1 MMWYKGN
8 LHTHTTDSD
17 GEHTP
22 EEVVRRYRDRGY
34 DFIAITDHH
43 RYSDYQAQYGDDR
56 FLILP
61 AVEAAASYID
71 NDGVFRKVHH
81 MNGILGPAARR
92 AAATEPPY
100 RHGDVVGPFRSYGS
114 WDGAKEA
121 ANMARLLKDHG
132 MIVTYNHPIW
142 SRVDGED
149 FVNTPDIDILEIL
162 NYGTQ
167 QESATGFDTTWWD
180 VMLRSGRHILADATD
195 DAHAVS
201 WDAFGGF
208 IMVQAPALTHEDITS
223 AILAG
228 RYYSSEGPEI
238 RDWRVENGVAR
249 LVCTPCRRLTLVFDG
264 RVGAGITR
272 VAQEGECVEEIA
284 FPLTGQEGYIRGECQ
299 DWQGKRAWTNPIY
312 FK

>member
-1 MMWYKGN
+1 MWYKGN

-17 GEHTP
+17 GKCP
-22 EEVVRRYRDRGY
+22 AEEVVRRYRERGY

-43 RYSDYQAQYGDDR
+43 LYSDYHEQYGGED

-71 NDGVFRKVHH
+71 DGGVFRKVHH
-81 MNGILGPAARR
+81 MNGILGPAAQR
-92 AAATEPPY
+92 AAAPEPPY
-100 RHGDVVGPFRSYGS
+100 RHGDRIGPFRSHGS
-114 WDGAKEA
+114 WDGAKA
-121 ANMARLLKDHG
+121 AADMARLLKAHG

-149 FVNTPDIDILEIL
+149 FLNTPDVDILEIL

-167 QESATGFDTTWWD
+167 QESGTGFDTTWWD
-180 VMLRSGRHILADATD
+180 VMLRSGRRILADATD

-208 IMVQAPALTHEDITS
+208 IMVEAPALTHEDITS

-228 RYYSSEGPEI
+228 QYYSSEGPEI
-238 RDWRVENGVAR
+238 RDWRVEDGVAY
-249 LVCTPCRRLTLVFDG
+249 LLCGPCRRLTLVFDG
-264 RVGAGITR
+264 RVGAGVTR
-272 VAQEGECVEEIA
+272 VAREGEFVEEIA
-284 FPLTGQEGYIRGECQ
+284 FRLTGQERYIRGECQ
-299 DWQGKRAWTNPIY
+299 DWQGRRAWTNPIY
-312 FK
+312 FE